1 MSSATYAYVYSEL
14 AKLGVDVA
22 GESQWVGYPSQFPS
36 VSMVDWNTGQP
47 NTRAQVLKLL
57 HDNFGP
63 GDKIV
68 DSTSNLPY
76 VYAQGFVT
84 HDGKHKLLLINK
96 RDRTFEVA
104 IPGGDG
110 AEITY
115 VDETTGFQPPAVAHL
130 GGDQA
135 TLRGLGVAVVT
146 FSK

>member
-1 MSSATYAYVYSEL
+1 MTRGSPGYVFKDLPQSYWNLSGATYAYVYSEL

-84 HDGKHKLLLINK
+84 A
-96 RDRTFEVA
+96 RRQAQTA
-104 IPGGDG
+104 
-110 AEITY
+110 A
-115 VDETTGFQPPAVAHL
+115 
-130 GGDQA
+130 DQ
-135 TLRGLGVAVVT
+135 
-146 FSK
+146 